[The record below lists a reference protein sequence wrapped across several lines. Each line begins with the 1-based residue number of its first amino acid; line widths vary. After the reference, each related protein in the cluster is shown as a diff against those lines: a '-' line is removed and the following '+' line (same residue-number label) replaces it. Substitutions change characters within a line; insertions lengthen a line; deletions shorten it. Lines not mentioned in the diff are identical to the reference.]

1 MDKFFEQVFDQFL
14 NINRVIDKNVWK
26 ICVSNFWT
34 RFGTKSCP
42 NFWTEFSINIFT
54 TVFDQILEQISGP
67 KFKTKS
73 QNQILDY
80 ILAKFQAII
89 FYHIWT

>member
-1 MDKFFEQVFDQFL
+1 MFEKSVYQ
-14 NINRVIDKNVWK
+14 I
-26 ICVSNFWT
+26 
-34 RFGTKSCP
+34 FGLDLGPSLVQ
-42 NFWTEFSINIFT
+42 IFT